1 MRYALVSFLLILQ
14 GPVAGPD
21 ARFGPPPA
29 HASES
34 LCNAT
39 GMVDLCSNI
48 LAAGWDETSNLEATK
63 VFLQDM
69 KVRTIPTQ
77 VRKSSS
83 RCRLIYSNT
92 DERQELDYAVPVDL
106 ARLPATGLQDRDV
119 VIALFN
125 SDGPGNCWEAK
136 YGTRRWTK
144 QLRREVQF
152 VTVRLDTSVSMAVKP
167 EKDRRI
173 GTWTSWSISSRL
185 NIKTGARTF
194 SIEQLKRGQWTQCAV
209 RHEHEDGYSDYL
221 AFIGCEGVRAAAS
234 FVAMSTPK
242 TESVNRAIVPFSFG
256 DAGVRQA
263 LLNAD
268 VDRFTAS
275 AWGRCGSFGC
285 CSIDSD

>member
-1 MRYALVSFLLILQ
+1 
-14 GPVAGPD
+14 
-21 ARFGPPPA
+21 
-29 HASES
+29 
-34 LCNAT
+34 
-39 GMVDLCSNI
+39 MVDLCSNI

-144 QLRREVQF
+144 QLRRDVQF
-152 VTVRLDTSVSMAVKP
+152 VTVRLDPSVSMAAKP

-173 GTWTSWSISSRL
+173 GTWTSWAISSRL
-185 NIKTGARTF
+185 NIRTGERTL
-194 SIEQLKRGQWTQCAV
+194 SIEQLKRGQWTQCAE
-209 RHEHEDGYSDYL
+209 RHEHEDGYIGNL
-221 AFIGCEGVRAAAS
+221 AFIGCEGIRAAAS
-234 FVAMSTPK
+234 FVAMSTMRTQPVS
-242 TESVNRAIVPFSFG
+242 TAIARYSLG
-256 DAGVRQA
+256 DLEVRKA
-263 LLNAD
+263 LLDAK
-268 VDRFTAS
+268 VDPFTAS